1 MSETQSAERYPGDYY
16 ELEKLRIRQQM
27 QEDITSWAKR
37 RFAVMG
43 VLIGVLGLF
52 GLSTVIHQSVRLMT
66 ERPIQREV
74 ERVVKATDHAREIIF
89 ELDKLSEEATEAA
102 SQARDAATASK
113 KGLEEYQKA
122 LAALKTELRD
132 IERQSDLLEERFGA
146 ASKNIKQVAA
156 VIFEAAT
163 RQNITD
169 RETEFEINKLS
180 NHLIG
185 LEKLVLG
192 ALKVRDSDQTAVLF
206 ETFQTNKGASAAAY
220 DEERTKLYRNT
231 DFNVVVYIQ
240 RGQGFERSANEAVA
254 MLNRQG
260 YRAAVWLAHGK
271 DAASAAADVRTEFPN
286 LVQELNETRRA
297 LIIHPSHSGIG
308 EEIRGLLQ
316 GNEIFANLSVITAN
330 MKPVDRHLSTPNG
343 TSYRPENVIL
353 IYATGV

>member
-156 VIFEAAT
+156 VIVYTISPVGGHRFRRCLISSQPFYQFRLVVFNRLAEFIGQRPLRRNIAQVIAVNLQLNSSFLEFFE
-163 RQNITD
+163 QI
-169 RETEFEINKLS
+169 LC
-180 NHLIG
+180 
-185 LEKLVLG
+185 
-192 ALKVRDSDQTAVLF
+192 
-206 ETFQTNKGASAAAY
+206 FQ
-220 DEERTKLYRNT
+220 
-231 DFNVVVYIQ
+231 
-240 RGQGFERSANEAVA
+240 
-254 MLNRQG
+254 
-260 YRAAVWLAHGK
+260 
-271 DAASAAADVRTEFPN
+271 
-286 LVQELNETRRA
+286 
-297 LIIHPSHSGIG
+297 
-308 EEIRGLLQ
+308 
-316 GNEIFANLSVITAN
+316 
-330 MKPVDRHLSTPNG
+330 RHLPPLVAQRDPLRHLVKHS
-343 TSYRPENVIL
+343 L
-353 IYATGV
+353 